1 MIKRAFFLLGATG
14 ISFFSALPA
23 NAVILV
29 EPIITTP
36 NRDILN
42 TRTPTRLGPEYPP
55 GLAAEYGVPD
65 APNNLLNETGRDIS
79 GLTISL
85 EQLSYSNPD
94 ATPPLENE
102 AVQWG
107 DADGNGRIGFSSDRD
122 LKDIFSEVTISDRSI
137 SFSDGVIPD
146 GTIFFDRVFT
156 NPDLTPGNG
165 IIPALPPDESD
176 RNGPIRVSSF
186 YSADTTPNDTTPTTV
201 PEPTSNLALGLF
213 GICIVIA
220 KSKRFLTL
228 KSAKLDSSKR

>member
-1 MIKRAFFLLGATG
+1 MIRRALFLLGATG
-14 ISFFSALPA
+14 ISFLSSLSA

-55 GLAAEYGVPD
+55 GFAAEYGVPD

-85 EQLSYSNPD
+85 EQLSYSNPNS
-94 ATPPLENE
+94 TPPLENE

-107 DADGNGRIGFSSDRD
+107 DADGDERIGFSNDPNLR
-122 LKDIFSEVTISDRSI
+122 DIFSEVTVSDRVI

-146 GTIFFDRVFT
+146 GTIFFDRIVT

-165 IIPALPPDESD
+165 IIPALPPNASD

-186 YSADTTPNDTTPTTV
+186 YTANITPTAPTPTTV
-201 PEPTSNLALGLF
+201 PEPTTNVALALF
-213 GICIVIA
+213 GIYIVVTTSR
-220 KSKRFLTL
+220 KFLTI
-228 KSAKLDSSKR
+228 KPAKPDSLN

>member
-1 MIKRAFFLLGATG
+1 MMKRALFLLGATG
-14 ISFFSALPA
+14 ISFFFSLPA

-42 TRTPTRLGPEYPP
+42 TRSPTRLGPEYPP
-55 GLAAEYGVPD
+55 GFAAEYGVPD

-94 ATPPLENE
+94 STPPLENE

-107 DADGNGRIGFSSDRD
+107 DADADGRIGFSNDPNLR
-122 LKDIFSEVTISDRSI
+122 DIFAEVTVNNNVI
-137 SFSDGVIPD
+137 SFSDGIIPD
-146 GTIFFDRVFT
+146 GTIFFDRIVT

-165 IIPALPPDESD
+165 IIPALPPDASD

-186 YSADTTPNDTTPTTV
+186 YTAAETTPTDPTPTTV
-201 PEPTSNLALGLF
+201 PEPTTNVALTFF

-220 KSKRFLTL
+220 VSRRFLIM
-228 KSAKLDSSKR
+228 KPAKPDSSK

>member
-1 MIKRAFFLLGATG
+1 MIKRAFFLLGASG
-14 ISFFSALPA
+14 ISFLASLPA

-55 GLAAEYGVPD
+55 GFAAEYGVPD

-85 EQLSYSNPD
+85 EQLSYSNLNS
-94 ATPPLENE
+94 TPPLENE

-107 DADGNGRIGFSSDRD
+107 DADGDGRIGFSTDGD
-122 LKDIFSEVTISDRSI
+122 LKDIFSEVTVSDRSI

-146 GTIFFDRVFT
+146 GTVFFDRIIT

-165 IIPALPPDESD
+165 IIPPLPPDERD

-186 YSADTTPNDTTPTTV
+186 YSADTTPTDPTPVTV

-213 GICIVIA
+213 SIYIVVA
-220 KSKRFLTL
+220 TSRKFLTI
-228 KSAKLDSSKR
+228 KSAKPNN